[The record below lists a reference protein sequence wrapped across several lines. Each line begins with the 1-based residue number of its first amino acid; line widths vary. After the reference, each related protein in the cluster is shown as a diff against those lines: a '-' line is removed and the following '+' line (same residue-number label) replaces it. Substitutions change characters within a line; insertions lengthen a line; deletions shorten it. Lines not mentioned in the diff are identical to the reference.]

1 MTSGRWQVAAFAGW
15 LWLLAVCACSVA
27 VAQDAPD
34 IGFLYPAGGQ
44 RGTTFQVM
52 AGGQYLK
59 GATSA
64 TVSGTGVDV
73 EVVRFVK
80 ALSRKEQNDLAQAMR
95 ARQRA
100 IMKSFGKDKGKAWQK
115 LQEREKMASE
125 NMPDLPMDLRELDV
139 DTLSIPM
146 LKALRDKLMDPKKQP
161 NAQLDDRVLLSVTIA
176 PDARTGAR
184 ELRLLTNLGLSN
196 PIQLNINSLAEYHE
210 TEPNE
215 ETATDVI
222 PLPAI
227 LNGQVMPGD
236 VDRFRFHAKR
246 GQRLV
251 ADVKAR
257 ALIPYLA
264 DAVPGW
270 FQAVL
275 ALYDSEGRELAF
287 VDDFRFDPD
296 PVLRFEIP
304 ADGEYELLIRDS
316 IYRGR
321 EDFVYRI
328 AIGELPFVESSFP
341 LGGRV
346 GESTKVSLKGWNL
359 PAKAM
364 AINGKGRHP
373 GIRRVAVSA
382 LDAARPIFFALDSPP
397 EQSDREPNNLWQ
409 SAQPVTLPLTINGT
423 INRPGDW
430 DVFQFKGRK
439 GQGISAEVFARRL
452 NTPVDSILKLTDGK
466 GVELAV
472 NDDDKDEAAGLTTHH
487 ADSRLL
493 ATLPADGAYCLHVGD
508 SQGGGGDAY
517 TYRLRIREPRPDYK
531 LRVTPSSIN
540 MHAGTTVGVNV
551 VAIRRE
557 GFEGDIEFELD
568 EAPKGVA
575 LSGGRIPAGQD
586 KVMATL
592 TAPREFRDGSTAI
605 RVVGTAEINGRE
617 IRRGAVAAE
626 DMMQAFLWRH
636 LVPAENLMLTKVPRK
651 WARPP
656 AYLETGEVEI
666 PLSGESMAVRFRT
679 GANYRP
685 KNDIELELSGAP
697 EGISIARVT
706 TVKGGVDVTLMGDP
720 EKLTPGLKGNLIMTA
735 FEKREITQKGKPTG
749 KKRRTPIGLV
759 PAVPFRVAEK

>member
-1 MTSGRWQVAAFAGW
+1 MYGVDRVRCC
-15 LWLLAVCACSVA
+15 LWLLMACLCTAA
-27 VAQDAPD
+27 VAQNAPD

-44 RGTTFQVM
+44 RGTTFQVLV
-52 AGGQYLK
+52 GGQYLK

-73 EVVRFVK
+73 EVIRFVK
-80 ALSRKEQNDLAQAMR
+80 AMSRKELNDLGQAMR
-95 ARQRA
+95 ARQRE
-100 IMKSFGKDKGKAWQK
+100 IMRSLGKDKNKAWQK
-115 LQEREKMASE
+115 LQEQEKMAGE
-125 NMPDLPMDLRELDV
+125 NMPELPMDLRELDV
-139 DTLSIPM
+139 DKLSVPM
-146 LKALRDKLMDPKKQP
+146 LKALRDKLMDPKRQP

-196 PIQLNINSLAEYHE
+196 PILLNVNSLPEHRE
-210 TEPNE
+210 IEPNE
-215 ETATDVI
+215 ERALKVVSV
-222 PLPAI
+222 PAI
-227 LNGQVMPGD
+227 LNGQIMPGD
-236 VDRFRFHAKR
+236 VDRFRFRAKR

-296 PVLRFEIP
+296 PVLRFEVP

-346 GESTKVSLKGWNL
+346 GESTRVSLKGWNL
-359 PAKAM
+359 PAKALT
-364 AINGKGRHP
+364 INGNGRHP

-382 LDAARPIFFALDSPP
+382 LDAARPILFALDSPV

-409 SAQPVTLPLTINGT
+409 SAQPVTLPVTING
-423 INRPGDW
+423 NFSRPGDW

-439 GQGISAEVFARRL
+439 GQGVSAEVFARRL
-452 NTPVDSILKLTDGK
+452 NTPVDSVLKLTDTR

-472 NDDDKDEAAGLTTHH
+472 NDDENDPAAGLTTHH
-487 ADSRLL
+487 ADSRLV
-493 ATLPADGAYCLHVGD
+493 ATLPADGSYCLHIGD

-517 TYRLRIREPRPDYK
+517 TYRLRIREPRPDFK

-540 MHAGTTVGVNV
+540 MYRGTTVGINV

-557 GFEGDIEFELD
+557 GFEGDIELELLD
-568 EAPKGVA
+568 APEGVV
-575 LSGGRIPAGQD
+575 LDGGRIPAGHD

-592 TAPREFRDGSTAI
+592 TAPREMPEESTPI
-605 RVVGTAEINGRE
+605 RIVGTAEVGGRQL
-617 IRRGAVAAE
+617 RRNAVAAE

-636 LVPAENLMLTKVPRK
+636 LVPADKLMLTSIPRK

-656 AYLETGEVEI
+656 AYLKTDEVTI
-666 PLSGESMAVRFRT
+666 PLSGESMVVRFRT
-679 GANYRP
+679 GANYKP
-685 KNDIELELSGAP
+685 KDKIELELTDAP
-697 EGISIARVT
+697 EGISISRVS
-706 TVKGGVDVTLMGDP
+706 TVAGGVDVTLMGDP

-735 FEKREITQKGKPTG
+735 FTQRAIYQKGKPTG
-749 KKRRTPIGLV
+749 KKRRSPLGLV
-759 PAVPFRVAEK
+759 PAVPFTVAEK